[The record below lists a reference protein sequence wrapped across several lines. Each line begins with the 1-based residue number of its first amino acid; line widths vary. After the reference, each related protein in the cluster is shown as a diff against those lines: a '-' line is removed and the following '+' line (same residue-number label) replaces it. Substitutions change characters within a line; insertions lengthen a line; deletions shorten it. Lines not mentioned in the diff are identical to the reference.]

1 MSDSCNCFDIEV
13 EVMMGEP
20 EIDGELDFSGEV
32 IFASDGQDY
41 KRGYEE
47 GHAQGLIDGQKD
59 GYQSGYDEGYKVGSE
74 SGYQTGKQDGLTK
87 GYDNGYAQ
95 GKADGYTDGYDEG
108 YQIGYTEGYEQGK
121 AETVD
126 YLPYLKTL
134 AFSTDISEVT
144 EDMDLNLENAT
155 TIASLFDGCT
165 LNCNKIT
172 VRISNICTN
181 IRASFRSNQNVGLVK
196 EIEIVGDTSKVEHL
210 DYMFS
215 GKNLVE
221 RIIGEFDFS
230 SATSTTAMFAGCKSL
245 IRFTPKSSTLKISIS
260 FYECPNLSDESI
272 DFIVNAYADMTGQ
285 TAPVLTVHPTVKA
298 KIVADD
304 EKEDTDPTKR
314 NWLKTLT
321 SKNVTLA

>member
-1 MSDSCNCFDIEV
+1 MVEMCETITLKV
-13 EVMMGEP
+13 EVPPPIILTVDFQGEFLSSS
-20 EIDGELDFSGEV
+20 DGE
-32 IFASDGQDY
+32 DY

-47 GHAQGLIDGQKD
+47 GHAQGLADGQAD
-59 GYQSGYDEGYKVGSE
+59 GYDKGYKEGKTVGLE
-74 SGYQTGKQDGLTK
+74 SGYTQGRHEGLTE
-87 GYDNGYAQ
+87 GYNNGYAQ
-95 GKADGYTDGYDEG
+95 GKDDGHKDGYDEG
-108 YQIGYTEGYEQGK
+108 YQKGYTEGYEKGK

-144 EDMDLNLENAT
+144 EDMNLNLENAT

-165 LNCNKIT
+165 LNCNKVT

-181 IRASFRSNQNVGLVK
+181 IRSSFRGNQNVGLVK
-196 EIEIVGDTSKVEHL
+196 EIEIVGDTSKVERF

-230 SATSTTAMFAGCKSL
+230 SATHTTAMFAGCKSL

-260 FYECPNLSDESI
+260 FYECPDLSDESI
-272 DFIVNAYADMTGQ
+272 DAIVNAYADMTGQ

-304 EKEDTDPTKR
+304 AKEDIDPAKR
-314 NWLKTLT
+314 FWLRTLT